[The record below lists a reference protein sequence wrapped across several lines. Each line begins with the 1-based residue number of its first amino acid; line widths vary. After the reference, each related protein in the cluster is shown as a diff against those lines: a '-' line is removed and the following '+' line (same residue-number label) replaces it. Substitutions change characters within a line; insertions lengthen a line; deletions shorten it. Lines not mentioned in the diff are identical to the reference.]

1 MRLETTPVPAVA
13 GIQSNDV
20 TGEISVNHE
29 HPVEGGP
36 NPCPH
41 CPPIPTQASMD
52 KLIAVG
58 FGCAV
63 VKRDGQTVLDGE
75 RPPNE
80 EFLTFADAEALACLE
95 PERDWCVVLNGQLH
109 GETYQ
114 RQGDGVWILIE
125 RNDGF
130 A

>member
-1 MRLETTPVPAVA
+1 MHK
-13 GIQSNDV
+13 
-20 TGEISVNHE
+20 HE
-29 HPVEGGP
+29 PIIEGGN

-58 FGCAV
+58 FGEATIR
-63 VKRDGQTVLDGE
+63 RDGEIVIDAE
-75 RPPNE
+75 RVE
-80 EFLTFADAEALACLE
+80 DWMTFADAEALAAAD
-95 PERDWCVVLNGQLH
+95 PNHDWRVVLHGPLH

-114 RQGDGVWILIE
+114 RQGDGVWLCVE
-125 RNDGF
+125 RNEGF